1 MLVALSIVVATA
13 ASASSRPGAAGSS
26 SPARGAGAETHF
38 RAGERVAETIS
49 IATGVP
55 ISPLLGVSALGAW
68 RWWHTPEA
76 VRPALPW
83 YASPWFWGSGAAL
96 ALLFAL
102 NTTIGALVPG
112 LKKPMDFV
120 EEHENKLSALVA
132 TPVVLLEVHRAL
144 SLAGV
149 LPRAADAGLGA
160 AGPLATATLADGGM
174 AGRLL
179 VSIGLAALYLTIFA
193 IVFFAFHALQV
204 LIALSPST
212 ILDLMLRGFRLSMF
226 VAAGAASAV
235 HPYVG
240 AAYALLLLLG
250 CALIAG
256 WSFRLTVYGSVLSWE
271 FLAGRAGAAD
281 PATAPLAAF
290 AGRGL
295 AGPPLRSLG
304 KLVPTP
310 LGGWAFRWRP
320 WLVLPARSVELGA
333 ASTTAI
339 VRGALSPRLVRTAV
353 RETTLARFPP
363 RFRGREA
370 GLAARLGAADV
381 LDGRIVRGFRAAW
394 RALRE
399 FVALGEAPEPGDL
412 PPALPPG
419 RP

>member
-1 MLVALSIVVATA
+1 VGRIATCGALSLVL
-13 ASASSRPGAAGSS
+13 ASAAVASPPPGVAPAAT
-26 SPARGAGAETHF
+26 AETHF
-38 RAGERVAETIS
+38 HAGERIAETLS

-68 RWWHTPEA
+68 RWWRTPA
-76 VRPALPW
+76 AARPALPW

-120 EEHENKLSALVA
+120 EEHENKLSAVVA

-144 SLAGV
+144 ALAGV
-149 LPRAADAGLGA
+149 LPRAADAALGG
-160 AGPLATATLADGGM
+160 AGPLATATLADGG
-174 AGRLL
+174 AAWRLL
-179 VSIGLAALYLTIFA
+179 VSIGLGAIYLTVFA
-193 IVFFAFHALQV
+193 VVFFAFHALQV

-212 ILDLMLRGFRLSMF
+212 ILDLMLRGFRLSML
-226 VAAGAASAV
+226 AAAAAASAA
-235 HPYVG
+235 HPYLG
-240 AAYALLLLLG
+240 AAYAAVLLLA

-256 WSFRLTVYGSVLSWE
+256 WSFRLTVYGSVLSWD
-271 FLAGRAGAAD
+271 FLSGRAGAAD
-281 PATAPLAAF
+281 PSSAPLLAF
-290 AGRGL
+290 AGKGL

-304 KLVPTP
+304 RIEPTP
-310 LGGWAFRWRP
+310 LGGWCFRWRP
-320 WLVLPARSVELGA
+320 WLILPSRRVDLDAPSK
-333 ASTTAI
+333 TAI
-339 VRGALSPRLVRTAV
+339 VRGALSPRLVRTGV
-353 RETTLARFPP
+353 REATLGRFPP

-370 GLAARLGAADV
+370 GLADRLGAADV

-394 RALRE
+394 RAMRE
-399 FVALGEAPEPGDL
+399 FVSIGETSGPADL